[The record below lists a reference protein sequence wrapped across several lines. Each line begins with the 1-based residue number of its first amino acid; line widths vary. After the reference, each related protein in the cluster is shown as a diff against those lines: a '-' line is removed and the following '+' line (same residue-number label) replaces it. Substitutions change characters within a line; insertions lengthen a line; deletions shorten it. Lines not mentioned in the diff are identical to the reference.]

1 MKKLTY
7 LLLIAFFFVQFIY
20 SQSNDRI
27 LISGSIE
34 VPVGEDPQGISVFNI
49 NSQEGTIS
57 NAEGEF
63 AIAVAEKDSIKFF
76 AVQFQEFL
84 VVIDQR
90 VLESKKLNIYVSELV
105 NRLPEVLVSPYDLT
119 GELNVDVQK
128 LEVIQLPVNIDVSVP
143 QAEFGNVE
151 NIADFGKAP
160 KNQALAFSQTRLVNG
175 INFVNLFKLLLISN
189 KKNDISNPYS
199 NSYEETDVE
208 LRKLYND
215 QFFKDNFKIDL
226 ENISDFILYADRN
239 GLDEEMLRKGNELD
253 LIDFLMEQ
261 SKKYKKQLDKN

>member
-7 LLLIAFFFVQFIY
+7 LLVAFFFVQFAFA
-20 SQSNDRI
+20 QSNDRI

-34 VPVGEDPQGISVFNI
+34 VPAGDDPQGISVFNI

-57 NAEGEF
+57 NSEGKF
-63 AIAVAEKDSIKFF
+63 NIRVAENDSIKVF

-84 VVIDQR
+84 VVIDKR
-90 VLESKKLNIYVSELV
+90 VLESKTLNIYVTELV
-105 NRLPEVLVSPYDLT
+105 NRLPEVIVSPYDLT
-119 GELNVDVQK
+119 GELNVDMEK
-128 LEVIQLPVNIDVSVP
+128 LEVIQLPVNIDIGIP
-143 QAEFGNVE
+143 QGEFANVE

-199 NSYEETDVE
+199 DSFEEIDVE
-208 LRKLYND
+208 LRQLYDD
-215 QFFKDNFKIDL
+215 QFFQDNFKIDL
-226 ENISDFILYADRN
+226 ESIPDFILYADRN

-253 LIDFLMEQ
+253 LIDFLMDQ
-261 SKKYKKQLDKN
+261 SKKYKKQLSKN

>member
-7 LLLIAFFFVQFIY
+7 LLVAFFFVQIMHA
-20 SQSNDRI
+20 QSSDRI
-27 LISGSIE
+27 LISGTIE
-34 VPVGEDPQGISVFNI
+34 VPAGDDPQGISVFNI

-57 NAEGEF
+57 NAEGKF
-63 AIAVAEKDSIKFF
+63 NIRVAENDSIKVF

-84 VVIDQR
+84 VVIDKR
-90 VLESKKLNIYVSELV
+90 VLESRMLNIYVTELV

-119 GELNVDVQK
+119 GDLNVDVEK
-128 LEVIQLPVNIDVSVP
+128 LEVIQLPVNIEIGIP
-143 QAEFGNVE
+143 EGEFANVE
-151 NIADFGKAP
+151 NVADFGKAP

-199 NSYEETDVE
+199 NTYKDIDVE
-208 LRKLYND
+208 LRQLYND
-215 QFFKDNFKIDL
+215 QFFKDNFNIDL
-226 ENISDFILYADRN
+226 ENIPDFILYADRN

-253 LIDFLMEQ
+253 LIDFLMDL
-261 SKKYKKQLDKN
+261 SKKYKKQLSKN

>member
-1 MKKLTY
+1 
-7 LLLIAFFFVQFIY
+7 
-20 SQSNDRI
+20 
-27 LISGSIE
+27 
-34 VPVGEDPQGISVFNI
+34 
-49 NSQEGTIS
+49 
-57 NAEGEF
+57 
-63 AIAVAEKDSIKFF
+63 
-76 AVQFQEFL
+76 
-84 VVIDQR
+84 
-90 VLESKKLNIYVSELV
+90 
-105 NRLPEVLVSPYDLT
+105 
-119 GELNVDVQK
+119 
-128 LEVIQLPVNIDVSVP
+128 
-143 QAEFGNVE
+143 
-151 NIADFGKAP
+151 
-160 KNQALAFSQTRLVNG
+160 
-175 INFVNLFKLLLISN
+175 LLISN

>member
-7 LLLIAFFFVQFIY
+7 LIVAFFIFHLSYAQTT
-20 SQSNDRI
+20 DRVKI
-27 LISGSIE
+27 NGSIE
-34 VPVGEDPQGISVFNI
+34 VPAGEDPQGISVFNM
-49 NSQEGTIS
+49 NSLEGTIS
-57 NAEGEF
+57 NSEGKFTISVAEG
-63 AIAVAEKDSIKFF
+63 DSIKVF

-84 VVIDQR
+84 VVIDKR
-90 VLESKKLNIYVSELV
+90 VLETEKMNIYVTELV

-119 GELNVDVQK
+119 GALNVDIEK
-128 LEVIQLPVNIDVSVP
+128 LEVIQMPVNIDVGIP
-143 QAEFGNVE
+143 DGEYANVE
-151 NIADFGKAP
+151 NVVDFGKAP

-199 NSYEETDVE
+199 NPHKEIDTE
-208 LRKLYND
+208 LRLLYND
-215 QFFKDNFKIDL
+215 QFFKDNFKIEF

-261 SKKYKKQLDKN
+261 SKKYKKEMSKN